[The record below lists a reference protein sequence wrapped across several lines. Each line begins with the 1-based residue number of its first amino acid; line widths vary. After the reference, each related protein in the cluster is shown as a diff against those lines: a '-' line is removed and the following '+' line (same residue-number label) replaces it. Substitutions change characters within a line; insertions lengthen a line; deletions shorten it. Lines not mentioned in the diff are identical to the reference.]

1 MQRKKSRFLV
11 FILSFIPGAG
21 EMYMGFMQMGLSLML
36 GFMILTAI
44 VGLTNLG
51 ALSVFP
57 VALYAYSF
65 FHANNLAT
73 LDDRSFHMIRDEFL
87 FGFGNIGHRQWR
99 LEGRNRTIAAAIL
112 IILGIMMLWQVVFNV
127 LCDIFGWEN
136 VLLSKL
142 YYFVRDELPRAVVG
156 IAVIWGGLALI
167 RGKRIRIE
175 EEDFA
180 AEDRPE
186 RDRQQ
191 PGQDGWPGSE
201 GQQPGQ
207 NGWPGSEGQQ
217 PGQDG
222 WPGREGQQPVQNGW
236 AGQYG
241 QPSADGRQ
249 TGCGQ
254 PPVMSGQ
261 MTVPQ
266 HAADGRGVYGE
277 GPVADGRIIYGEG
290 PVADGHNLHG
300 DRPATE
306 ERYASQTSENRN

>member
-1 MQRKKSRFLV
+1 
-11 FILSFIPGAG
+11 
-21 EMYMGFMQMGLSLML
+21 MYMGFMQMGLSLML

-51 ALSVFP
+51 ALAIFP
-57 VALYAYSF
+57 FALYAYSF

-112 IILGIMMLWQVVFNV
+112 IILGIMMLWQVCFNI
-127 LCDIFGWEN
+127 LCDIFGWDN
-136 VLLSKL
+136 VFLSKI

-156 IAVIWGGLALI
+156 IAVIWVGLALI
-167 RGKRIRIE
+167 RGKKIRIE

-180 AEDRPE
+180 TEDRTE

-191 PGQDGWPGSE
+191 PGQDVWPGRE
-201 GQQPGQ
+201 GQQSGQ
-207 NGWPGSEGQQ
+207 DVWPGRDGQQ
-217 PGQDG
+217 PVQNG

-236 AGQYG
+236 AGQCG

-261 MTVPQ
+261 MAVRDAQ
-266 HAADGRGVYGE
+266 HAADGRIIYGE

-290 PVADGHNLHG
+290 PVADGNNLHG

-306 ERYASQTSENRN
+306 EGYASQTSENRN

>member
-1 MQRKKSRFLV
+1 
-11 FILSFIPGAG
+11 
-21 EMYMGFMQMGLSLML
+21 MYMGFMQMGLSLML

-51 ALSVFP
+51 ALAIFP
-57 VALYAYSF
+57 FALYAYSF

-112 IILGIMMLWQVVFNV
+112 IILGIMMLWQVCFNI
-127 LCDIFGWEN
+127 LCDIFGWDN
-136 VLLSKL
+136 VFLSKI

-156 IAVIWGGLALI
+156 IAVIWVGLALI
-167 RGKRIRIE
+167 RGKKIRIE

-180 AEDRPE
+180 TEDRTE
-186 RDRQQ
+186 RDSRQ
-191 PGQDGWPGSE
+191 PGQDGWRGRE

-217 PGQDG
+217 PA
-222 WPGREGQQPVQNGW
+222 QNGW
-236 AGQYG
+236 AGQCG

-277 GPVADGRIIYGEG
+277 ESVADGRIIYGEG
-290 PVADGHNLHG
+290 PVADGHNFHE

-306 ERYASQTSENRN
+306 EGNVSQTSENRN